1 MSTTRTKTPYK
12 LEVMSADGS
21 QTGSVL
27 NATITNAGVVD
38 VDISGNLSV
47 AGTTTYV
54 ETTNLKISDAII
66 SFPFI
71 SSEPIFNKPTF
82 GLLFG
87 YNEV

>member
-66 SFPFI
+66 
-71 SSEPIFNKPTF
+71 ELNKDNIVILPSMILT
-82 GLLFG
+82 LTILTKSL
-87 YNEV
+87 

>member
-1 MSTTRTKTPYK
+1 
-12 LEVMSADGS
+12 MSADGS

-66 SFPFI
+66 ELNNTIAMDVQIVPKI
-71 SSEPIFNKPTF
+71 IK
-82 GLLFG
+82 
-87 YNEV
+87 

>member
-1 MSTTRTKTPYK
+1 
-12 LEVMSADGS
+12 MSADGS

-66 SFPFI
+66 ELNNTSNI
-71 SSEPIFNKPTF
+71 DKFNNYVRIIGESDEQRQSYT
-82 GLLFG
+82 
-87 YNEV
+87 N